1 VNAVL
6 AYVHDSDL
14 RLSDRMRGWRPPRW
28 FRVCMVC
35 ATRLGDGWLWIAIAA
50 ALAAGGGPHMRA
62 LAAGALAAGVASTLL
77 VVLKR
82 RFRRQRPCELAP
94 HPLFGQIRPPDRYSF
109 PSGHTM
115 NAFAIATVLGLQY
128 PALMPALALIAAAI
142 AASRLVIG
150 LHFASDVLAG
160 ALLGLPIGLIC
171 FLALLG

>member
-1 VNAVL
+1 
-6 AYVHDSDL
+6 VHDSDL
-14 RLSDRMRGWRPPRW
+14 RLSDRLRGWRPPRW
-28 FRVCMVC
+28 FRVCMVW
-35 ATRLGDGWLWIAIAA
+35 ATRLGDGWLWLAIAA
-50 ALAAGGGPHMRA
+50 ALAAGGGPHTRA
-62 LAAGALAAGVASTLL
+62 LAAGALAAGVASAVL

-94 HPLFGQIRPPDRYSF
+94 HPLFRHVRPPDRYSF

-128 PALMPALALIAAAI
+128 PALSPPLGLAATAI
-142 AASRLVIG
+142 AASRFVMG

-160 ALLGLPIGLIC
+160 VALGVAIGSIC

>member
-1 VNAVL
+1 MNAVL

-14 RLSDRMRGWRPPRW
+14 RLSGRLRGWRPPRW

-35 ATRLGDGWLWIAIAA
+35 ATRLGDGWLWIAVAA
-50 ALAAGGGPHMRA
+50 ALAAGGGPHTRA

-82 RFRRQRPCELAP
+82 RFRRQRPCELAA
-94 HPLFGQIRPPDRYSF
+94 HPLFGHVRPPDRYSF

-128 PALMPALALIAAAI
+128 PPLSPALGLLAAAI
-142 AASRLVIG
+142 AASRIVMG

-160 ALLGLPIGLIC
+160 AVLGSAIGLAC
-171 FLALLG
+171 FVALLG